1 MKRRTSLYYAGLWI
15 LVSIG
20 LTAAALLI
28 LADLI
33 WIFHA

>member
-1 MKRRTSLYYAGLWI
+1 MKKLSSLYCAGLWV

-28 LADLI
+28 LAELL

>member
-1 MKRRTSLYYAGLWI
+1 MKKLSSLYYAGLWV

-20 LTAAALLI
+20 LTAAALLL
-28 LADLI
+28 LAELL